1 MEVDKIIAALHPLER
16 KVLPILR
23 ETSSFE
29 KIAEKTKLQKVE
41 VMRALQWLQNK
52 KIISVK
58 QKLQEKIDLDEN
70 GLKYRDKG
78 LPEKTFLQLSN
89 KPITLDE
96 IGKRSNLSKQELS
109 ISLGILKSKGAIE
122 IKKERGI
129 LISITNAGK
138 NILNKGF
145 PEEDFLKKKFPIGI
159 FELNNEE
166 KRIFESLKKR
176 KNIVKLNIIKII
188 NAELTEIGKKLTAQ
202 KIDSKNIID
211 RLTPSI
217 IQSGEWKNKKLR
229 SYDVAINVPNIS
241 GGKRHFVS
249 QAIQYSKRIWLDMGF
264 KEMTG
269 PIVESSFWVFDALFT
284 AQDHPVRE
292 MQDTFFIKNQKYGKL
307 PEKKLVN
314 AVKSAHEKV
323 RCAPGIQ
330 YGTNSEGHIRF
341 ALVKPVEKLEEVS
354 IRLERFLKDLS
365 HKVPS
370 SSL

>member
-122 IKKERGI
+122 IKK
-129 LISITNAGK
+129 SI
-138 NILNKGF
+138 NILN
-145 PEEDFLKKKFPIGI
+145 
-159 FELNNEE
+159 
-166 KRIFESLKKR
+166 S
-176 KNIVKLNIIKII
+176 
-188 NAELTEIGKKLTAQ
+188 NA
-202 KIDSKNIID
+202 
-211 RLTPSI
+211 
-217 IQSGEWKNKKLR
+217 
-229 SYDVAINVPNIS
+229 
-241 GGKRHFVS
+241 
-249 QAIQYSKRIWLDMGF
+249 
-264 KEMTG
+264 
-269 PIVESSFWVFDALFT
+269 
-284 AQDHPVRE
+284 
-292 MQDTFFIKNQKYGKL
+292 
-307 PEKKLVN
+307 
-314 AVKSAHEKV
+314 
-323 RCAPGIQ
+323 
-330 YGTNSEGHIRF
+330 
-341 ALVKPVEKLEEVS
+341 
-354 IRLERFLKDLS
+354 
-365 HKVPS
+365 
-370 SSL
+370 